1 MKGGGGAVQLEI
13 IYPNLFRIND
23 ARTDRRDF
31 KRNLPVPPGSL
42 KLYPRP
48 FERNTRRKQLE
59 RVRIT
64 PFQFVSFSDVFAESR
79 VSVMSALVLV
89 FVCRVF
95 GLWFK
100 FMRNSVTRFRVGE
113 AIYIY
118 IYIYITDFGFGIG
131 EGNFSLLTILSL

>member
-1 MKGGGGAVQLEI
+1 M
-13 IYPNLFRIND
+13 
-23 ARTDRRDF
+23 
-31 KRNLPVPPGSL
+31 PPGSL

-118 IYIYITDFGFGIG
+118 ITDFGFGIG
-131 EGNFSLLTILSL
+131 EEQTNATLIYVQSELMNDTWSTNVSCQLLHGLNVLT